1 MSSKEQVNE
10 NELGVAE
17 SQVSEGISSKP
28 YLKLGIALITICF
41 ICVYLYTINKSE
53 EILPS
58 SSDKLHYQQIA
69 LQNEQDNN
77 II

>member
-1 MSSKEQVNE
+1 MASKEQVNGSVS
-10 NELGVAE
+10 GVAN
-17 SQVSEGISSKP
+17 SQVSEDIYSKP

-53 EILPS
+53 ELLPS
-58 SSDKLHYQQIA
+58 SFDKLHYQQIA